1 MAPEHYSKSK
11 RIPKSRKEKAPVQT
25 APAQEGLGRIGRTK
39 ESKGRISGDLGRRR
53 PVALRRREK
62 GILRRGFKISFG
74 EQQRIALDHPSVH
87 DHFGSTMARP
97 ERKRYRISI
106 TGCLHGGWPPVSESP
121 NLGPAKVAVVQ
132 ENM

>member
-1 MAPEHYSKSK
+1 MLKSVAQPVAPEHYSKSK

-74 EQQRIALDHPSVH
+74 EQQRIA
-87 DHFGSTMARP
+87 
-97 ERKRYRISI
+97 